1 MMNVKSSTV
10 INVGSLILLLLIL
23 LSCKAQKQLLDD
35 AMLTTTVIDTIYVD
49 IPVPTYS
56 GVNGSGEVINVTVPV
71 AIPIERVVLNDKV
84 ANTTRKGKVK
94 VVDRSKSKV
103 IVRNNDIGAIIHATD
118 SAQVTAPITIT
129 KTTNLPN
136 KQKTGF
142 FGRLFEN
149 IAHNLIIFIVVAFIL
164 ALLIRQMLK

>member
-35 AMLTTTVIDTIYVD
+35 PMLTTTVIDTIYVD

-118 SAQVTAPITIT
+118 SAQVIAPIT

-149 IAHNLIIFIVVAFIL
+149 IAHNIIIFIVVAFIL
-164 ALLIRQMLK
+164 TLLIRQMLK